1 MEERQPLTVKAL
13 TKYIKLKFDYDKNL
27 QHLLLKGELS
37 NVKRH
42 SRGHL
47 YFTLKDDEAQINAVM
62 FASAASHLTFV
73 PTEGMQVVVKG
84 HITVYE
90 AGGSYSMYVKEMMES
105 AALPLFLLHAQTLY
119 YVVVSDWS
127 LPSPSH
133 FFIWLLHQMLFG
145 TLKPKPREFVS
156 GENRR
161 GVCQQ

>member
-1 MEERQPLTVKAL
+1 MEQRQPLTVKAL

-62 FASAASHLTFV
+62 FASAASHLEFA
-73 PTEGMQVVVKG
+73 PTEGMQVIVKG

-90 AGGSYSMYVKEMMES
+90 AGGTYSLYVKEMTEDGIGN
-105 AALPLFLLHAQTLY
+105 LY
-119 YVVVSDWS
+119 VAYT
-127 LPSPSH
+127 
-133 FFIWLLHQMLFG
+133 Q
-145 TLKPKPREFVS
+145 LKERLATE
-156 GENRR
+156 ED
-161 GVCQQ
+161 